1 MSRIH
6 CIEHAAHEAPG
17 RIADWVVERGHSF
30 ATTRVY
36 HQEPFPGLDAFD
48 ALVVMGGPM
57 GVHDGARFAW
67 LTEEKRLIEAAMQAD
82 KRVLGVCLGSQLIA
96 DVLGA
101 RVYRNRFREIG
112 WFPVHSSAAGR
123 AQWNLPG
130 EFMVFHW
137 HGDTFDLPKDAVHLA
152 KSAACEEQMF
162 SFGTNVLGMQFH
174 AEVTR
179 SAIEDFVRHESSDI
193 GEGPYVQSPS
203 AMGGSDGDIANA
215 HSLLDAI
222 LDRWSA

>member
-36 HQEPFPGLDAFD
+36 QREAFPDVESFD

-57 GVHDGARFAW
+57 SVHDGARFAW
-67 LTEEKRLIEAAMQAD
+67 LTEEKRFIEAALRAER
-82 KRVLGVCLGSQLIA
+82 RVLGVCLGSQLVA

-101 RVYRNRFREIG
+101 RVHKNRFQEIG
-112 WFPVHSSAAGR
+112 WFPVHGTEAGR
-123 AQWNLPG
+123 AEWGLPHHLN
-130 EFMVFHW
+130 VFHW
-137 HGDTFDLPKDAVHLA
+137 HGDTFELPKDAVHLA
-152 KSAACEEQMF
+152 KSAACEQQMF
-162 SFGTNVLGMQFH
+162 GLGAKVLGIQFH

-179 SAIEDFVRHESSDI
+179 AVIDGFVQHGTSEL
-193 GEGPYVQSPS
+193 GEGPYVQTPS
-203 AMGGSDGDIANA
+203 AMGGTDADIAAA
-215 HSLLDAI
+215 HALLDTI